1 MAEQR
6 TRRSQSSSRRNSG
19 NSGARS
25 SGNSGA
31 RNSRTKLSGRE
42 AIERVRADLPQL
54 LGHSVDS
61 ILGLAP
67 AEKKGWTVTAQV
79 VELSRIPH
87 STDVLGAYEVTLD
100 DHGELVG
107 ARRCRRYYRNQADA
121 D

>member
-6 TRRSQSSSRRNSG
+6 TRRSQSGSRRNS
-19 NSGARS
+19 NS
-25 SGNSGA
+25 NL
-31 RNSRTKLSGRE
+31 TGRE
-42 AIERVRADLPQL
+42 AIERVRADLPEL
-54 LGHSVDS
+54 LGHPVES
-61 ILGLAP
+61 ILGLESADG
-67 AEKKGWTVTAQV
+67 KGWTVTAQV

-107 ARRCRRYYRNQADA
+107 ARRRRRYYRNQADN

>member
-6 TRRSQSSSRRNSG
+6 TRRSQNGSRRNS
-19 NSGARS
+19 RS
-25 SGNSGA
+25 N
-31 RNSRTKLSGRE
+31 LSGRE
-42 AIERVRADLPQL
+42 AIERVRVDLPEL
-54 LGHSVDS
+54 LGHPVES
-61 ILGLAP
+61 ILGLESADGN
-67 AEKKGWTVTAQV
+67 GWTVTAQV

-107 ARRCRRYYRNQADA
+107 ARRRRRYYRNQADN